1 MLPLAIS
8 WALKLVIKIITTIQL
23 GFHLLAQKL
32 KQDICHEHPIFDAI
46 FNEDEIALDEIMP
59 DVPES
64 IISSNHLTPFQ
75 YAVLQGKWKLLDKL
89 RHFNAMVLP
98 PKFGLLHLAAF
109 SGCIDTFK
117 YLEKKHLCK
126 IDEMTSSGDSVQH
139 WAVLGENLNMLIFLS
154 FEYGIDFSTL
164 NHQQEGLLHLAV
176 RVNWGEGIHY
186 LVDTVGLGQE
196 IENTSGLTPAML
208 AARLRYISVL
218 EYLIRKDSSELDRE
232 SSKGWTLMHVAA
244 AAGQTDVIQHLF
256 LHHNVPPDRM
266 NRQQHTP
273 IDLAIRYAKE
283 GAMRLLKALSQR
295 DHVNVDRML
304 ITAFERTRAGSAVAS
319 SSSSSTRVTRI
330 QSTPK
335 PY

>member
-8 WALKLVIKIITTIQL
+8 WALKLVIKIITAIQL

-46 FNEDEIALDEIMP
+46 FNEDEIALGEIIASISDP
-59 DVPES
+59 

-75 YAVLQGKWKLLDKL
+75 YAILQGKWRLLDKL
-89 RHFNAMVLP
+89 KHLNIMMSP
-98 PKFGLLHLAAF
+98 ECGLLHLAAF
-109 SGCIDTFK
+109 SGCIDTFTHLVKK
-117 YLEKKHLCK
+117 YPCK
-126 IDEMTSSGDSVQH
+126 IDEMTFTGDSVQH
-139 WAVLGENLNMLIFLS
+139 WAVLGEHLNMLIFLS
-154 FEYGIDFSTL
+154 FEHRIDFSTL
-164 NHQQEGLLHLAV
+164 NHKQEGLLHTAV

-186 LVDTVGLGQE
+186 LVDTVGLGQDV
-196 IENTSGLTPAML
+196 ENASGLTPAML

-256 LHHNVPPDRM
+256 LHHNVRPDRM

-273 IDLAIRYAKE
+273 IDLAIHYAKE
-283 GAMRLLKALSQR
+283 GAMRLLKALSHR